1 MPGTVTAGNNAIC
14 ILADSIKTAISDD
27 DLVIRYGGDE
37 FLILSLTTDK
47 DYWPAIGKKVNN
59 IMQKQV
65 MRQKLPYNI
74 GVSLGFVISDNA
86 DDPIPI
92 TQGINLA
99 DAAMY
104 SDKQSRKK
112 TGNRG

>member
-1 MPGTVTAGNNAIC
+1 
-14 ILADSIKTAISDD
+14 
-27 DLVIRYGGDE
+27 
-37 FLILSLTTDK
+37 
-47 DYWPAIGKKVNN
+47 
-59 IMQKQV
+59 MQKQV